1 MEEKLNNM
9 KTRLMTRKEAAEYL
23 GVESATLD
31 NWATTKRYKLKF
43 YKVGRLC
50 KYRVE
55 DLEEFIASRTVN
67 EK

>member
-1 MEEKLNNM
+1 
-9 KTRLMTRKEAAEYL
+9 MTRKEAAEYL